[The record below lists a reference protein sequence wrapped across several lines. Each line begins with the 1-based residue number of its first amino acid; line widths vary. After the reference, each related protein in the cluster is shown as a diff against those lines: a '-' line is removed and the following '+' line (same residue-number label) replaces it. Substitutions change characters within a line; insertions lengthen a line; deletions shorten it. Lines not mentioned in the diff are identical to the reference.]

1 MKDPEEKSKFDPV
14 NKELEQNVTDISAS
28 IKRKRNEDAPKN
40 ESGQVENTSSSQ
52 NKTSENANVNSN
64 ADANAIKS
72 AETLKYDNNQ
82 MGSRTFKRMDDD

>member
-1 MKDPEEKSKFDPV
+1 MKDSEEKSKFDPV

-40 ESGQVENTSSSQ
+40 ESGQVENTS
-52 NKTSENANVNSN
+52 NNNTSENANVNSN